1 MNDNKKFY
9 QALMKELKNNGRAV
23 SAVLLE
29 KEHLGSHMMLTE
41 EYDKGYLSSGHS
53 LDSFWAG
60 EMEKIRGISSTG
72 SYDTSLGRMF
82 VEISETSPHL
92 IILGGGH
99 VSLFVAKIGK
109 LLDFH
114 VTVVDDREEFA
125 ATSRFPEADEV
136 ICSSF
141 DRLFEK
147 VPEYENS
154 YYVIVTRGHV
164 GDKTCLENILNSS
177 YKYVGMI
184 GSKSKIKLTMD
195 NLREEGIPEEK
206 LAEIYAPIGLDLGG
220 QLPSEIAVSIAAEI
234 IKVKNKNKGT
244 LIESSIMNHILSAGE
259 QSRLILA
266 TIIEKNGSSP
276 RDKGSMM
283 ILKEDGTILG
293 SIGGGNVEY
302 QALLEMGQLQET
314 VLREYVLSNK
324 EGATLGMICGG
335 NIKVLLEIL

>member
-1 MNDNKKFY
+1 MNDNKNFY
-9 QALMKELKNNGRAV
+9 QALMKELKQNGRAV

-29 KEHLGSHMMLTE
+29 NKYLGSHMMLTDE
-41 EYDKGYLSSGHS
+41 NDKGYLSTADS
-53 LDSFWAG
+53 LDDFWAG
-60 EMEKIRGISSTG
+60 EIEKIRSIKSTG
-72 SYDTSLGRMF
+72 IYETTLGNMF

-99 VSLFVAKIGK
+99 VSLSMAKVGK

-114 VTVVDDREEFA
+114 VTVVDDREDFA
-125 ATSRFPEADEV
+125 SPARFPEADEV
-136 ICSSF
+136 IFSSF

-154 YYVIVTRGHV
+154 YYVIVTRGHI
-164 GDKTCLENILNSS
+164 GDKACLMNILDSTF
-177 YKYVGMI
+177 KYVGMI
-184 GSKSKIKLTMD
+184 GSKSKIRLTMD
-195 NLREEGIPEEK
+195 SLREEGIPEEK
-206 LAEIYAPIGLDLGG
+206 LSEIYAPIGLDLGG

-234 IKVKNKNKGT
+234 IKVKNKNRGT
-244 LIESSIMNHILSAGE
+244 LVESSIMNHILNAEE
-259 QSRLILA
+259 QSQCILA

-276 RDKGSMM
+276 RDIGSKM
-283 ILKEDGTILG
+283 ILKEDGTIIG

-302 QALLEMGQLQET
+302 QALLEMGHLEET

-324 EGATLGMICGG
+324 EGASLGMICGG

>member
-1 MNDNKKFY
+1 MKDNRKFY
-9 QALMKELKNNGRAV
+9 QALMMELKNNGRAV

-29 KEHLGSHMMLTE
+29 SEYLGSHMMLTE
-41 EYDKGYLSSGHS
+41 EEGKGYLSSGNA

-60 EMEKIRGISSTG
+60 EKDKLREINSTG
-72 SYDTSLGRMF
+72 IYETNLGKMF
-82 VEISETSPHL
+82 VQISETSPHL
-92 IILGGGH
+92 VILGGGH

-125 ATSRFPEADEV
+125 TPARFPEADEV

-164 GDKTCLENILNSS
+164 GDKTCLLNILNSQ

-195 NLREEGIPEEK
+195 SLREEGIPEEK
-206 LAEIYAPIGLDLGG
+206 LAGIYAPIGLDLGG

-244 LIESSIMNHILSAGE
+244 LMESSIMNHILNAKE
-259 QSRLILA
+259 QARYTLA
-266 TIIEKNGSSP
+266 TIIEKSGSSP

-302 QALLEMGQLQET
+302 QALLEMRNLEET

-324 EGATLGMICGG
+324 EGASLGMICGG

>member
-1 MNDNKKFY
+1 MNENKIFY
-9 QALMKELKNNGRAV
+9 QALMNELNKNGRAV
-23 SAVLLE
+23 SAVLLDE
-29 KEHLGSHMMLTE
+29 ENLGSHMILTE
-41 EYDKGYLSSGHS
+41 EKGKGYFSSRSS

-60 EMEKIRGISSTG
+60 EIEKIRVMTSTG
-72 SYDTSLGRMF
+72 IYETALGQMF

-99 VSLFVAKIGK
+99 VSLSMAKIGK
-109 LLDFH
+109 MLDFH

-125 ATSRFPEADEV
+125 LPHRFPEADEV
-136 ICSSF
+136 ILGSF
-141 DRLFEK
+141 ERLFER

-164 GDKTCLENILNSS
+164 GDKACLKNILNST
-177 YKYVGMI
+177 YYYVGMI

-195 NLREEGIPEEK
+195 GLREEGIPEEK

-234 IKVKNKNKGT
+234 IKIKNKNKGT
-244 LIESSIMNHILSAGE
+244 SIESCILNHLQKGDGN
-259 QSRLILA
+259 SRGILA

-276 RDKGSMM
+276 RGIGSKM

-302 QALLEMGQLQET
+302 QALLEMGSLQET
-314 VLREYVLSNK
+314 ALREYVLSDK
-324 EGATLGMICGG
+324 EGASLGMICGG